1 MDSGIGT
8 RLGLFL
14 LRVFVGA
21 KILLIA
27 WEKAWPGFC
36 FDNYA
41 TGWLQK
47 SDDFAAWLTSRAA
60 GLRPEIEGLAP
71 VLLETV
77 KPRADVLAY
86 VFFGL
91 AMVVGVA
98 LILGMVT
105 RIAAVL
111 GFVLCAAVFLTTWQ
125 TGPNAWMA
133 VTNQAFVLALFCF
146 VILISGAGLCGG
158 LDARIR
164 RPKS

>member
-21 KILLIA
+21 KIIMTA

-41 TGWLQK
+41 SGWLQK
-47 SDDFAAWLTSRAA
+47 PDDFAAWLKSAA
-60 GLRPEIEGLAP
+60 GGLRPEIEGLSR

-77 KPRADVLAY
+77 MPSADVFSY
-86 VFFGL
+86 VLFGL
-91 AMVVGVA
+91 AMVVGIA
-98 LILGMVT
+98 LVLGVVT
-105 RIAAVL
+105 RIAAFL
-111 GFVLCAAVFLTTWQ
+111 GIALCAAVFLTTWQ
-125 TGPNAWMA
+125 LGPVVWMA
-133 VTNQAFVLALFCF
+133 VTNQAFVLALLCF
-146 VILISGAGLCGG
+146 VILVSGAGLCGG

-164 RPKS
+164 RP